1 MHMKKLIKTALIIAL
16 LSFSSSVHGRDDLQD
31 VAKNTDKLWRTGSG
45 AHDGSYTAIGT
56 SMLAWGIGLAV
67 GIAVLAAV
75 LHQSTAGGS
84 GGSSH
89 CH

>member
-1 MHMKKLIKTALIIAL
+1 MKKLIKTVLIIAL

-31 VAKNTDKLWRTGSG
+31 TAKNTDKLWRAGSG

-56 SMLAWGIGLAV
+56 SMLGWGIGLAV

-75 LHQSTAGGS
+75 LHQSKASSGS
-84 GGSSH
+84 NANNH